1 MFVNWFWRR
10 LRLILLLD
18 VALVL
23 AVLPAAA
30 QTTVKIGYNPVL
42 GSAQLFVIDGEGWA
56 KAEGLDLQL
65 IRFQGGGAQAIQ
77 ALAAGQLDAYV
88 SGVLP
93 LLIARAKGVDVTV
106 IAAAATEELQL
117 VGRGPLLAAA
127 EGADFRSA
135 IAKFTAE
142 QGRKPKIAAQA
153 QGSVPD
159 TLLRYWLKVENG
171 IDPETVDIVGLDI
184 DAAQQAFLAGR
195 VDAAVLREP
204 SSTAVRDRLPG
215 AKVLATGHQFMPG
228 QPGSVLA
235 IYQLG
240 TPKGAEI
247 GEKLLRLHLRATEL
261 IKAHPD
267 EAAPFILKALGAGIL
282 TRAQID
288 RALSAASGSFV
299 TDPARIVDSVAKLQ
313 DFEIQLGT
321 VKTAT
326 PLTELFDLA
335 FYNRIAK

>member
-1 MFVNWFWRR
+1 MSVTGFWRR
-10 LRLILLLD
+10 LRLISLLGVALLLT
-18 VALVL
+18 A
-23 AVLPAAA
+23 PFAAA

-56 KAEGLDLQL
+56 RAAGLDLEL

-77 ALAAGQLDAYV
+77 ALAAGQLDAYL

-117 VGRGPLLAAA
+117 VGRGPLPAAA
-127 EGADFRSA
+127 EGVDFKRA

-153 QGSVPD
+153 QGSMPD

-171 IDPETVDIVGLDI
+171 IDLETVDIVGLDI
-184 DAAQQAFLAGR
+184 DAAQQAFLAGQ

-204 SSTAVRDRLPG
+204 SSTAVRDRLLG

-261 IKAHPD
+261 IK
-267 EAAPFILKALGAGIL
+267 
-282 TRAQID
+282 T
-288 RALSAASGSFV
+288 
-299 TDPARIVDSVAKLQ
+299 
-313 DFEIQLGT
+313 
-321 VKTAT
+321 
-326 PLTELFDLA
+326 
-335 FYNRIAK
+335 